1 MNQEKIGKFIA
12 KCRKEVKLTQYQ
24 LSEKLGVTDRAVSN
38 WENGKNMPDL
48 SLFKPLCE
56 ELGITINELL
66 SGERLSSD
74 VYQEKFEENIV
85 NTIDYTNKR
94 ISEKN
99 NLIGIILLVF
109 GTLITLTAIT
119 IFPSESSWSSIYS
132 VIGVIVALIG
142 FSRFTRKFTYHKRF
156 ICNYGFFIVFIGLLF
171 ILDYVNV
178 ANNNQVPRFS
188 LIKESGE
195 NMIIYRTPF
204 YNVFRINRD
213 TPNEYYIVDTK
224 KVYTE
229 ESVPL
234 TPFNRNNSGIDSI
247 IKYQNKY
254 IGNNSNIG
262 NLISNLPLS
271 EYGYVFEI
279 DSSNLGLAIDYHI
292 TDWYINENLYL
303 EKCLLYNSVSIFALI
318 ENVEYITYNFSGN
331 NYRIERN
338 KLEELYPKYNKI
350 ISDGVLNKNNFNKY
364 VEQKVNDYDFVEKV
378 FSSLFG

>member
-12 KCRKEVKLTQYQ
+12 QCRREVKLTQSQ

-66 SGERLSSD
+66 SGERLISD

-94 ISEKN
+94 MNEKN

-132 VIGVIVALIG
+132 VVGVIVALIG
-142 FSRFTRKFTYHKRF
+142 FSRFTRKLAYHKRL
-156 ICNYGFFIVFIGLLF
+156 ICNYGFFIIFIGLLF

-178 ANNNQVPRFS
+178 TNNNQAPRFS
-188 LIKESGE
+188 LIKEYGE

-224 KVYTE
+224 KVYTD

-234 TPFNRNNSGIDSI
+234 TPFNRNNSGIDNI

-279 DSSNLGLAIDYHI
+279 DSSNLGLIIDYHI
-292 TDWYINENLYL
+292 TDWYINKNLYL
-303 EKCLLYNSVSIFALI
+303 EKCLLYNSVSIFSLI

-338 KLEELYPKYNKI
+338 KVEELYPNYNKI
-350 ISDGVLNKNNFNKY
+350 ISDGILKKDNFNKY
-364 VEQKVNDYDFVEKV
+364 VEQKINDIDFVEKV
-378 FSSLFG
+378 FSSLFE